1 MKIRKFVRA
10 FLYRLGLVK
19 YKGHFMDFVEEE
31 DILKVRIDD
40 TMDA

>member
-1 MKIRKFVRA
+1 MKKFIRA
-10 FLYRLGLVK
+10 ILYRLGLVK

-40 TMDA
+40 TMEA